1 MVHTDLK
8 FFTNEPERDL
18 YSRFAAILKSNTQF
32 FDILVGYFRASGFFK
47 MYKSWVCQELCV
59 KKFSRLHHGAS

>member
-18 YSRFAAILKSNTQF
+18 YSRFGAIVKIKKQIF
-32 FDILVGYFRASGFFK
+32 YFVVGFLRATGFFK
-47 MYKSWVCQELCV
+47 N
-59 KKFSRLHHGAS
+59 

>member
-32 FDILVGYFRASGFFK
+32 FDVLVGYFRASGFFK
-47 MYKSWVCQELCV
+47 
-59 KKFSRLHHGAS
+59 RLIEILTATLKL